1 VRGFPEMNS
10 LHRRAR
16 LPNLPPVSIRYLFIG
31 AVAALLACGSE
42 QASNPLKVALAEAPP
57 AASGGA
63 SVVFRFPAAAGVA
76 QLYRLPDL
84 EQVSWRFEIG
94 NQPTQRIVGFS
105 GDNDLIYV
113 LTRRSDSLAA
123 NLVALDLVTGRSR
136 TLDSNV
142 VTAAMG
148 PTGTAYVVR
157 ADGSIGQ
164 AEHRRTTTWPDTIAD
179 STEAVWGAVRGRL
192 LALVKT
198 DLGPELLWLANGQ
211 PTIRRRIPEGDI
223 AVSRWGRFVAVA
235 TDSGIAM
242 FDPVDTTG
250 VRFAKLS
257 PSPRLVQ
264 ISPSAHRVYTV
275 LGDDLLVSMGRL
287 AAEVDQ
293 RVRLS
298 GRVTDLRMDPMG
310 RVMLARG
317 ENDAFWIIDLV
328 SLDVVTMVQ
337 GSWGPDLPAVAPDGT
352 ILVQQDD
359 NLSALSGA
367 EYTAV
372 ASVGTSAGDR
382 WLTTA
387 WDPRRPALEFAAD
400 SAVGGVEQAG
410 VVMYVQV
417 SSSRNPVWAQAF
429 ADELSRAG
437 LNASVLQPDSSEEL
451 LYRVVLGPF
460 TTREEAEENGR
471 RLGRAYWIFTKQTG
485 DSTP

>member
-1 VRGFPEMNS
+1 
-10 LHRRAR
+10 LHVRAR
-16 LPNLPPVSIRYLFIG
+16 LPNLPPVSIRCLFIST
-31 AVAALLACGSE
+31 VAGLLACHSE
-42 QASNPLKVALAEAPP
+42 PASNPMKVALAEAPP

-63 SVVFRFPAAAGVA
+63 SVVFRFPATAGVA
-76 QLYRLPDL
+76 QLFRLPDL

-94 NQPTQRIVGFS
+94 NQPTQQIVGFS
-105 GDNDLIYV
+105 GDNDLIYA
-113 LTRRSDSLAA
+113 LTRGSDSLAA
-123 NLVALDLVTGRSR
+123 NLIALDLVTGRSR

-164 AEHRRTTTWPDTIAD
+164 AEHRRTATWSDTIAG
-179 STEAVWGAVRGRL
+179 SPMAVWGAVRGRL
-192 LALVKT
+192 LALVRT
-198 DLGPELLWLANGQ
+198 DLGRELLWLANGQ
-211 PTIRRRIPEGDI
+211 PAIRRQIPDGDV

-250 VRFAKLS
+250 IRFVKLS

-264 ISPSAHRVYTV
+264 LSPSAHRVYVV
-275 LGDDLLVSMGRL
+275 LGDDLLVSMGRF

-293 RVRLS
+293 QVRLG

-310 RVMLARG
+310 RVLLACS
-317 ENDAFWIIDLV
+317 ENSAFWIIDLV

-337 GSWGPDLPAVAPDGT
+337 GSCGQDLPAVAPDGT
-352 ILVQQDD
+352 VLVQQGN

-367 EYTAV
+367 EYAAV

-387 WDPRRPALEFAAD
+387 WDPRRPALEFAVD
-400 SAVGGVEQAG
+400 SAQRGAEQAG

-437 LNASVLQPDSSEEL
+437 LNASVLQPDSTEEL

-460 TTREEAEENGR
+460 TSREEAEENGR
-471 RLGRAYWIFTKQTG
+471 RLGRAYWIFTKETG
-485 DSTP
+485 GSVP